1 MKNIILEV
9 KKIFSKSLKIP
20 IKEINNK
27 LSYIS
32 SEKWDSINHM
42 NIIAGI
48 EKKYKIQLK
57 MKDIIAMETF
67 SKSITIIKKYLK
79 NNK

>member
-9 KKIFSKSLKIP
+9 KKIFAKSLNIP

-27 LSYIS
+27 LSYVK
-32 SEKWDSINHM
+32 SEKWDSVNHM

-57 MKDIIAMETF
+57 MRDIIAMETF
-67 SKSITIIKKYLK
+67 SKAITIIKKYLK
-79 NNK
+79 NKK

>member
-1 MKNIILEV
+1 MKNITLEV
-9 KKIFSKSLKIP
+9 KKILAKSLHIP
-20 IKEINNK
+20 NKEINNN
-27 LSYIS
+27 LSYVR
-32 SEKWDSINHM
+32 SEKWDSVNHM

-48 EKKYKIQLK
+48 EKKFKIHLK

-67 SKSITIIKKYLK
+67 SKAITIIKKYLK